1 MPSAEIIAIGTE
13 LLLGEI
19 QDTNTRYLAR
29 ILRDAGIDIYR
40 ATIVGDNTER
50 IAQAIQESLSRTTI
64 IITTGGLGPT
74 VDDPTREAVAL
85 AVGVKTEFRP
95 ELWEQILARFRRFNR
110 QTTENNRRQAYIPVG
125 AIPVENPVG
134 TAPAFIYEIGE
145 HAIISLPGVPREMEY
160 LTVNVVMPYLRQKY
174 TLKGT
179 IKAKV
184 LHATGIGES
193 QVDDL
198 VGDLETYRNPTVG
211 LLAHPGQVDI
221 RVTAKADSI
230 EEADRLI
237 GELVAIVRQRLG
249 DAIFGDDFETLEEVT
264 LAKLASLGWKLLVIE
279 CGLGGELREKLKR
292 AHFPEEQVVVLPQ
305 VTDET
310 ALTEEISKINQGFQ
324 ADAILVV
331 NYQPGLE
338 KQLVKIEIAAP
349 FGRKEGAFYYGGPP
363 ASGIPWAVNMSL
375 DYLRRMMP

>member
-29 ILRDAGIDIYR
+29 ILRDAGIDIFR

-50 IAQAIQESLSRTTI
+50 IAQAIQEALGRTNI

-74 VDDPTREAVAL
+74 VDDPTRQAVAL
-85 AVGVKTEFRP
+85 AIGVETEFRP
-95 ELWEQILARFRRFNR
+95 ELWNQILTRFKRYNR
-110 QTTENNRRQAYIPVG
+110 QTTENNRRQAYIPKG

-134 TAPAFIYEIGE
+134 TAPAFIYETGE
-145 HAIISLPGVPREMEY
+145 HSIISLPGVPREMEY
-160 LTVNVVMPYLRQKY
+160 LIEHVVMPYLRQRY

-184 LHATGIGES
+184 LHVSGLGES
-193 QVDDL
+193 QVDEWI
-198 VGDLETYRNPTVG
+198 GDLETYRNPTVG

-237 GELVAIVRQRLG
+237 DELAKIVRQRLG
-249 DAIFGDDFETLEEVT
+249 DAIFGNDFDTLEEVT
-264 LAKLASLGWKLLVIE
+264 VKKLSALGWKLLVVE
-279 CGLGGELREKLKR
+279 CGLGGELRGALKR

-305 VTDET
+305 VSDENN
-310 ALTEEISKINQGFQ
+310 LFENISKINDEFQ
-324 ADAILVV
+324 ANAILTV
-331 NYQPGLE
+331 NYQPGVE
-338 KQLVKIEIAAP
+338 KQLVKIDVVSP
-349 FGRKEGAFYYGGPP
+349 FGKKKGSFYYGGPP

-375 DYLRRMMP
+375 DYLRRNMP

>member
-29 ILRDAGIDIYR
+29 ILRDAGIDIFR

-50 IAQAIQESLSRTTI
+50 IAQAIQEALGRTNI

-74 VDDPTREAVAL
+74 VDDPTRQAVAL
-85 AVGVKTEFRP
+85 AIGVETEFRP
-95 ELWEQILARFRRFNR
+95 ELWNQILARFKRYNR
-110 QTTENNRRQAYIPVG
+110 QTTENNRRQAYIPKG

-134 TAPAFIYEIGE
+134 TAPAFIYETGE
-145 HAIISLPGVPREMEY
+145 HSIISLPGVPREMEY
-160 LTVNVVMPYLRQKY
+160 LIEHVVMPYLRQRY

-184 LHATGIGES
+184 LHVSGLGES
-193 QVDDL
+193 QVDEWI
-198 VGDLETYRNPTVG
+198 GDLETYRNPTVG

-237 GELVAIVRQRLG
+237 DELAKIVRQRLG
-249 DAIFGDDFETLEEVT
+249 DAIFGNDFDTLEEVT
-264 LAKLASLGWKLLVIE
+264 VKKLSALGWKLLVVE
-279 CGLGGELREKLKR
+279 CGLGGELRGALKR

-305 VTDET
+305 VSDENN
-310 ALTEEISKINQGFQ
+310 LFENISKINDEFQ
-324 ADAILVV
+324 ANAILTV
-331 NYQPGLE
+331 NYQPGVE
-338 KQLVKIEIAAP
+338 KQLVKIDVVSP
-349 FGRKEGAFYYGGPP
+349 FGKKKGSFYYGGPP

-375 DYLRRMMP
+375 DYLRRNMP